1 MDRLHIPRC
10 HRPKQTL
17 ETSCNL
23 LIFYTVLVLWI
34 KKASQCYKDQRPMD
48 TVVTELCQNLKAKQ
62 LSTRIFTSE
71 VTRNAFRRKKRLLQ
85 LSYFIKNR
93 LQVSDLISHGVLL
106 WRLQPPVVTHKT
118 TLHFCSHQP
127 VLALNSHKRVS
138 NLFLYQQQ

>member
-1 MDRLHIPRC
+1 MDRLHIPRR

-17 ETSCNL
+17 EKSCNL

-71 VTRNAFRRKKRLLQ
+71 VTRNAFRRKKDYYNFPILLKTDYKFQ
-85 LSYFIKNR
+85 TS
-93 LQVSDLISHGVLL
+93 SHMECYYEGY
-106 WRLQPPVVTHKT
+106 
-118 TLHFCSHQP
+118 SH
-127 VLALNSHKRVS
+127 L
-138 NLFLYQQQ
+138 

>member
-1 MDRLHIPRC
+1 
-10 HRPKQTL
+10 
-17 ETSCNL
+17 
-23 LIFYTVLVLWI
+23 
-34 KKASQCYKDQRPMD
+34 MD

-106 WRLQPPVVTHKT
+106 
-118 TLHFCSHQP
+118 
-127 VLALNSHKRVS
+127 
-138 NLFLYQQQ
+138 